1 MKLISYDQ
9 IQSGRVSKLIKKTNE
24 NIIIGRGKM
33 LTQEECKD
41 ALDCMNSGQWL
52 QLEGS
57 VGRRVKEFIDAGVLV
72 KDEEKTKKEGPVR
85 FIDGYGRPIEQFWAK
100 IDWDK
105 IWATIDKLVEENK
118 GIRRGQ

>member
-72 KDEEKTKKEGPVR
+72 KDEEKTKKDGPVR

-105 IWATIDKLVEENK
+105 VQQINEE
-118 GIRRGQ
+118 I

>member
-41 ALDCMNSGQWL
+41 ALRLMNTGQWL

-57 VGRRVKEFIDAGVLV
+57 VGRRVQEFIDAGVLMR
-72 KDEEKTKKEGPVR
+72 DEEKTKKEGPVR
-85 FIDGYGRPIEQFWAK
+85 FVDGYGRPVEQFWAK

-105 IWATIDKLVEENK
+105 VNEINEE
-118 GIRRGQ
+118 I

>member
-72 KDEEKTKKEGPVR
+72 KDEEKTKKDGPVR
-85 FIDGYGRPIEQFWAK
+85 FVYGYGRPIEQFWAK

-105 IWATIDKLVEENK
+105 VQEINEE
-118 GIRRGQ
+118 I

>member
-9 IQSGRVSKLIKKTNE
+9 IQSGKVSKLIKKTNE

-72 KDEEKTKKEGPVR
+72 KDEEKTKKDGPVR
-85 FIDGYGRPIEQFWAK
+85 FVDGYGRPIEQFWAK

-105 IWATIDKLVEENK
+105 VQEINEE
-118 GIRRGQ
+118 I

>member
-85 FIDGYGRPIEQFWAK
+85 FVDGYGRPIEQFWAK

-105 IWATIDKLVEENK
+105 VQEINEE
-118 GIRRGQ
+118 I

>member
-72 KDEEKTKKEGPVR
+72 KDEEKTKKDGPVR
-85 FIDGYGRPIEQFWAK
+85 FVDGYGRPIEQYWAK

-105 IWATIDKLVEENK
+105 VQQINEE
-118 GIRRGQ
+118 I

>member
-72 KDEEKTKKEGPVR
+72 KDEEKTKKDGPVR

-105 IWATIDKLVEENK
+105 VQEINEE
-118 GIRRGQ
+118 I

>member
-9 IQSGRVSKLIKKTNE
+9 IQLGRVSKLIKKTNE

-72 KDEEKTKKEGPVR
+72 KDEEKTKKDGPVR
-85 FIDGYGRPIEQFWAK
+85 FVDGYGRPIEQFWAK

-105 IWATIDKLVEENK
+105 VQKINEE
-118 GIRRGQ
+118 I

>member
-9 IQSGRVSKLIKKTNE
+9 IQSGKVSKLIKKTNE

-72 KDEEKTKKEGPVR
+72 KDEEKTKKDGPVR

-105 IWATIDKLVEENK
+105 VQEINEE
-118 GIRRGQ
+118 I

>member
-72 KDEEKTKKEGPVR
+72 KDEEKTEKDGPVR
-85 FIDGYGRPIEQFWAK
+85 FVDGYGRPIEQFWAK

-105 IWATIDKLVEENK
+105 VQEINEE
-118 GIRRGQ
+118 I

>member
-72 KDEEKTKKEGPVR
+72 KDEEKTKKDGPVR
-85 FIDGYGRPIEQFWAK
+85 FVDGYGRPIEQFWAK

-105 IWATIDKLVEENK
+105 VNEINEE
-118 GIRRGQ
+118 I

>member
-72 KDEEKTKKEGPVR
+72 KDEEKTKKDGPVR
-85 FIDGYGRPIEQFWAK
+85 FVDGYGRPIEQFWAK

-105 IWATIDKLVEENK
+105 VQEINEE
-118 GIRRGQ
+118 I